1 MNIKKSYFIIFLLLL
16 LSIGCFSASY
26 AIFMNK
32 SEQHGKLN
40 IVVGN
45 LNYSI
50 ESDSLTDNK
59 VTVDKYSIKEIK
71 VRLSSL
77 NDVSSK
83 YELYYNMDSENKNIK
98 VGYSSDTKDAVLG
111 TIDANSSKTITL
123 LVNNLTDTTATITFG
138 VVGGLVN
145 NDLVLTK
152 GNSLN
157 QVVTKEKL
165 LSNEI
170 LVNNT
175 LITNSPDLTTSSNN
189 TNDESGLYK
198 STLTNTGSATYYFR
212 GNVEN
217 NYVSFAGY
225 TWRIVRINEDGTIRI
240 IMQDGINDNTS
251 YVFNSNY
258 DDYSYMYYTNS
269 EVKTTLENWYQA
281 NIGSNDSNSQH
292 IASGNYYCEQANA
305 KYSTSA
311 TSGSAEMIEYSSYTP
326 SFKCAADGNN
336 KGVIDASIGLLT
348 YDEIVYAGGYRSQDN
363 DNYYLYNSSINWWT
377 VSPAGFSGTHT
388 SVWYINASGRIHNR
402 SVDYT
407 YSLRPVLNLKT
418 DTLATGSG
426 TSNNPYVI
434 K

>member
-83 YELYYNMDSENKNIK
+83 YELYYTMDSENSNIK
-98 VGYSSDTKDAVLG
+98 VGYSSDTKDAVSG

-189 TNDESGLYK
+189 TSDKSGLYK
-198 STLTNTGSATYYFR
+198 STLTNTGDSTYYFR

-240 IMQDGINDNTS
+240 IMQDGINDNTA
-251 YVFNSNY
+251 YQFNSRYDNY
-258 DDYSYMYYTNS
+258 TYMYYTNS
-269 EVKTTLENWYQA
+269 EAKIKLEEWYQE
-281 NIGSNDSNSQH
+281 NIGSNTDLSQKVVT
-292 IASGNYYCEQANA
+292 GDYYCEQAKV
-305 KYSTSA
+305 KYDDSYTTGDA
-311 TSGSAEMIEYSSYTP
+311 TMTTYTSYTP
-326 SFKCAADGNN
+326 NFKCTTDGNG
-336 KGVIDASIGLLT
+336 KGIVNASVGLIT
-348 YDEIVYAGGYRSQDN
+348 YDEVVYAGGYYGQSN
-363 DNYYLYNSSINWWT
+363 SNYYLNNNKYFWT
-377 VSPAGFSGTHT
+377 MSPAGFSGSTS
-388 SVWYINASGRIHNR
+388 SVWYVFTSGYVSHDSVNNTNA
-402 SVDYT
+402 
-407 YSLRPVLNLKT
+407 LRPVLILKA
-418 DTLATGSG
+418 DTLATGDG